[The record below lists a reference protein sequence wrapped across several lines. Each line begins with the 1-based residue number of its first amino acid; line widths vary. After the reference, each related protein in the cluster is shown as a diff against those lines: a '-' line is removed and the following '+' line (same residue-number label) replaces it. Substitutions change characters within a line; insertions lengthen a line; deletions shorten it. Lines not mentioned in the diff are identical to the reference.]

1 METGLSYNDIKKILR
16 KTDKIQYKFEILQYI
31 SQSFKENGENT
42 EGQELL
48 LRVLDRKDEFEDYK
62 EVLKSLIRQ
71 YGLYPYLKN
80 FELSLSDELVCE
92 IHKPEGLDNIV
103 FHRLQNE
110 IYYTLLHKGNVV
122 LSAPTSFGKSLIID
136 SIISSN
142 IYANIMIIVPSI
154 ALIDETRKRLIR
166 YQNKQYRVIS
176 FPGQFLGK
184 KNIFV
189 LTQERALDYIDKI
202 DIDFFVID
210 EFYKLNIQDGQD
222 ENDSREIV
230 LNQVFYKLF
239 KSNAHYYLL
248 GPNIERLIAKR
259 LKEEDFRFIKTDFKT
274 VVSEYHYLTAS
285 AQNKDKRLVELCKKL
300 SGQTLIYCQSPASA
314 NKVAYILHEK
324 LVGKRI
330 VQNIPFVEWITENY
344 HPDWNYP
351 KYIEYG
357 IGVHHGRIPRALAQ
371 KSVELFN
378 QGLLHYLIC
387 TSTLIEGVNTKAR
400 NVIIYDDVVN
410 RKKMDFFSFNNICG
424 RSGRMNSYMIGNI
437 YTFYER
443 PQPELPFVNISV
455 LDDEPTHIPDNLL
468 INMDEEDLNV
478 ESRQKISKYKE
489 QGVLTQELLRKH
501 SYIRLDY
508 LIELGQYLTDLPM
521 SNLKKMIW
529 KGEPKYDEVKTACEL
544 IWKYIVKSN
553 RKISTI
559 SSGSQLCYKINQFAR
574 CKKISDYLKTIVNV
588 EKKAVDKNSEI
599 ESALDFMRQWLNYKF
614 PRYLMTLQ
622 DVVNEILDTRN
633 LPHCDYSH
641 YASYVESYFQQSYVI
656 PFDECGLPIQISVKI
671 RKFIQGD
678 NVDSAIR
685 SLKGL
690 NVAKIP
696 ISYLKK
702 KMIEDV
708 QRSL

>member
-1 METGLSYNDIKKILR
+1 METGLSYNGIKKFLR
-16 KTDKIQYKFEILQYI
+16 RTDRIPQKFEILQYI
-31 SQSFKENGENT
+31 SQSFREDGDNS

-80 FELSLSDELVCE
+80 FKLSLSDELVCE
-92 IHKPEGLDNIV
+92 IHKPEGLDSIV

-136 SIISSN
+136 SIITSN

-166 YQNKQYRVIS
+166 YQEQQYRVIS

-189 LTQERALDYIDKI
+189 LTQERALDYIDKL

-210 EFYKLNIQDGQD
+210 EFYKLNIQEGQD

-248 GPNIERLIAKR
+248 GPNIEYLIAPK
-259 LKEEDFRFIKTDFKT
+259 LKEEDYRFIKTDYKT
-274 VVSEYHYLTAS
+274 VVSEFHHVTTS
-285 AQNKDKRLVELCKKL
+285 TQNKVKQLLDLCKKV
-300 SGQTLIYCQSPASA
+300 SDQTLIYCQSPASA
-314 NKVAYILHEK
+314 NKVANVLYENL
-324 LVGKRI
+324 GCKRME
-330 VQNIPFVEWITENY
+330 QNIPFVEWIKKNY

-357 IGVHHGRIPRALAQ
+357 IGVHHGKIPRALAQ
-371 KSVELFN
+371 KCVELFN
-378 QGLLHYLIC
+378 QGSLNYLIC

-400 NVIIYDDVVN
+400 NVIIYDDKVN
-410 RKKMDFFSFNNICG
+410 LRKMDFFSFNNICG

-437 YTFYER
+437 YTFFEQ
-443 PQPELPFVNISV
+443 PQRELPFVNIPV

-468 INMDEEDLNV
+468 INMDDEDLNT
-478 ESRQKISKYKE
+478 ESRQRLSKYKG
-489 QGVLTQELLRKH
+489 QNILSPELLKKH
-501 SYIRLDY
+501 SYIKLDNLISLGKY
-508 LIELGQYLTDLPM
+508 LVDLPLSDLRTM
-521 SNLKKMIW
+521 TW
-529 KGEPKYDEVKTACEL
+529 KGEPKYGELEMTCAL
-544 IWKYIVKSN
+544 IWQYIVNN
-553 RKISTI
+553 RKFSSV
-559 SSGSQLCYKINQFAR
+559 SSGAQLCYKIRQFAK
-574 CKKISDYLKTIVNV
+574 CKSIPDYLKTILSN
-588 EKKAVDKNSEI
+588 KKTTDNNTEI

-622 DVVNEILDTRN
+622 DVANEILEKRD

-641 YASYVESYFQQSYVI
+641 YASYVESYFLPSYVI
-656 PFDECGLPIQISVKI
+656 PFDECGLPIQISAKI
-671 RKFIQGD
+671 RKSIKD
-678 NVDSAIR
+678 DTVDSAIK
-685 SLKGL
+685 SLKEL
-690 NVAKIP
+690 VVSELHLSPFEKNLIK
-696 ISYLKK
+696 
-702 KMIEDV
+702 EV
-708 QRSL
+708 QRHL